1 MQTGKAGQNGW
12 ARLWRVL
19 TESPVPF
26 VLLVFIVTAAIFVAY
41 LLAQSQLDPRPG
53 LPLDDSW
60 IHLTFARNLVRGW
73 GFAFN
78 QGEPVAGSTAPLW
91 TLLLALLHLGFAGPL
106 KMVLAAKVLSALFMA
121 GAGVYAGLIALRLT
135 QSRWP
140 VLAAGLAVVT
150 FCHFGWAMVS
160 GMEVCLSVFLGLA
173 ATYYYLKRET
183 GWRGLVPWL
192 LFGLAAYARP
202 ENLALGGLALID
214 TVIRRLFFRQKPV
227 FWRGLGIWV
236 LVLLPW
242 FGYSLAF
249 NHTLFPQTY
258 FAKAGAGSLFAA
270 FAAADSSRLGFLVFK
285 SPWLYLREFAVYLWR
300 ANPVLAFMVLV
311 GITALA
317 FFLRRTRNT
326 GSLFVP
332 LVAVLFVPIAGA
344 VAPYVGPGFQHGRYI
359 GTATALAL
367 VLAAVAGFW
376 LVKLLRPRLL
386 RYVLAVGISGLA
398 LWNVVLTG
406 QACALWTASSTA
418 TINRIQVALGQGLA
432 THTPEDAVV
441 ACEDVG
447 AIGFFSNR
455 RVVDLMGLVTPEVLP
470 FLRRQKQWGQ
480 GHRAYLE
487 AARPDYIVVFPGD
500 FRFLLSD
507 ERLTPVAKAEDPGN
521 LVCQFDFRPRVRTL
535 LGVLVTRM
543 SVDPIPSSMVVLSCD
558 WAAGRP

>member
-1 MQTGKAGQNGW
+1 MQTGKPG
-12 ARLWRVL
+12 RTRTWRVL
-19 TESPVPF
+19 TDSPVPF
-26 VLLVFIVTAAIFVAY
+26 MLLIGIVTGAIFVAY
-41 LLAQSQLDPRPG
+41 LLAQSRLDASPG

-78 QGEPVAGSTAPLW
+78 QGQPVAGSTAPLW
-91 TLLLALLHLGFAGPL
+91 TLLLALLHLVLAGPPS
-106 KMVLAAKVLSALFMA
+106 VILAAKVLSALFMA

-135 QSRWP
+135 DSRWP

-173 ATYYYLKRET
+173 AAYYYLKQET

-192 LFGLAAYARP
+192 LFGLAVYARP

-214 TVIRRLFFRQKPV
+214 TVVRRLFFRQKPA
-227 FWRGLGIWV
+227 FWRSLGVWI
-236 LVLLPW
+236 LMLLPW

-270 FAAADSSRLGFLVFK
+270 LAAADSSRLVFLLFK

-300 ANPVLAFMVLV
+300 ANPVLAFMVPV
-311 GITALA
+311 GITALV
-317 FFLRRTRNT
+317 FSLRRRKDT

-332 LVAVLFVPIAGA
+332 LVAVFFVPIAGA
-344 VAPYVGPGFQHGRYI
+344 VAPYIGPGFQHGRYI

-406 QACALWTASSTA
+406 RACALWTAGSTA

-432 THTPEDAVV
+432 THTSEGAVV

-455 RVVDLMGLVTPEVLP
+455 QVVDLMGLVTPDVLP
-470 FLRRQKQWGQ
+470 FLRRQNQWGQ
-480 GHRAYLE
+480 GHQAYLE

-507 ERLTPVAKAEDPGN
+507 KRLTPVAKAEDPEN
-521 LVCQFDFRPRVRTL
+521 LVCQFDFRPRTRTL

-543 SVDPIPSSMVVLSCD
+543 SVEPRPSTMVVLSCD